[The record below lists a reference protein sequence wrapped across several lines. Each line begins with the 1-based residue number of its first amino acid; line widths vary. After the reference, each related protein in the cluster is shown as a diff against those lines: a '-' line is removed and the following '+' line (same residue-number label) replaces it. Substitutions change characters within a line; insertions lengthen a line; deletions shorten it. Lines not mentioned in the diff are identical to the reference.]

1 MSEEETCSW
10 LRSEDSSHYCELRKQ
25 ALPKAEVNA
34 KCVML
39 DRAVICIDGYSSL
52 FKGKELA
59 GENSTEAILWFIE
72 SATQFENLSETDN
85 AILACI
91 QAVEFATK
99 NGLIERAYE
108 VFRYGRSVYEK
119 GMADNDPALSE
130 PALRTKLVKAGEK
143 MIAKAR
149 ELSEDDDVRV
159 MQAELKA
166 AVLGGAA
173 LKKVKKDDTEKKLVV
188 VDGRELYAKKSKEY
202 KEGAD
207 TFIASGVVQNA
218 VTFACLGGLA
228 DLMLGRPKEGISYLT
243 ETAANSGFRDRFNE
257 STCFKWAKLI
267 FRAHVSKNE
276 EAIDEARKLFLKFPW
291 SFRDDKEFARRI
303 MDSVYRRVTG

>member
-10 LRSEDSSHYCELRKQ
+10 LKSDGSSHYCDLRKQ
-25 ALPKAEVNA
+25 GLSQPEVEA
-34 KCVML
+34 KCLIL
-39 DRAVICIDGYSSL
+39 DRAVICIDAYSSL

-59 GENSTEAILWFIE
+59 DKNSTEAILWFIE
-72 SATQFENLSETDN
+72 SATQFENLTETDN

-91 QAVEFATK
+91 RAIKFATK

-119 GMADNDPALSE
+119 GVGSGDPALSDPGLE
-130 PALRTKLVKAGEK
+130 EKLVNAGENMVSK
-143 MIAKAR
+143 GR
-149 ELSEDDDVRV
+149 ELSEEDDVRV

-173 LKKVKKDDTEKKLVV
+173 LKKVKKDQTKKELVV
-188 VDGRELYAKKSKEY
+188 VDGRELYTKKSKEY

-218 VTFACLGGLA
+218 VTFACLGALA

-243 ETAANSGFRDRFNE
+243 DAAAESGFRDRFHE
-257 STCFKWAKLI
+257 SVCFQWAKLI
-267 FRAHVSKNE
+267 FRAHVGKNE
-276 EAIDEARKLFLKFPW
+276 EAINEARKLFLKIPW
-291 SFRDDKEFARRI
+291 SFKDDKEFGRRV